1 MNTLNTFFY
10 FCNVMAGLYIHI
22 PFCKSK
28 CAYCNFFSVVSDKQ
42 RDDFLEALKR
52 EAVARKDYLGGE
64 EVKTVYFGGGTPSI
78 LNPSE
83 ISGILEVLN
92 KNFKIAAVP
101 EITLEANP
109 DTVSKES
116 LLKYKSAGIN
126 RLSIGIQ
133 SFFNDDLQYL
143 SRKHDSRHAL
153 QVLEWAQNTGFQEVT
168 LDLIYGIPTLTE
180 EKWRNNLEVFFSTGF
195 NHLSAYALTVEEK
208 TALGQ
213 HIKKG
218 TAAAVSEDDTV
229 RHYQILVEMTENQGF
244 EHYEI
249 SNFARPGHC
258 SKHNT
263 IYWKGEKYLGLGPS
277 AHSFDGVSRQW
288 NVAGVKDY
296 CNNYSFEREVLTL
309 DDKYNE
315 YVMTSLRT
323 MWGVDLGFVCEK
335 FGEKYAERF
344 KNQTKRYILD
354 DKMYQNGEKYILNDN
369 GMLFADGIA
378 VELFI

>member
-1 MNTLNTFFY
+1 
-10 FCNVMAGLYIHI
+10 MAGLYLHI

-28 CAYCNFFSVVSDKQ
+28 CAYCNFFSVVSEKQ
-42 RDDFLEALKR
+42 RVDFLEALKK
-52 EAVARKDYLGGE
+52 EALMRKDYLGGE
-64 EVKTVYFGGGTPSI
+64 EVRTIYFGGGTPST
-78 LNPSE
+78 LRASE
-83 ISGILEVLN
+83 ISEILEVLN
-92 KNFKIAAVP
+92 KNYKTAAAP

-116 LLKYKSAGIN
+116 LLEYKSIGIN

-133 SFFNDDLQYL
+133 SFFDDDLQYL
-143 SRKHDSRHAL
+143 SRRHDSKHAL
-153 QVLEWAQNTGFQEVT
+153 QVLEWAKEVGFQEVT
-168 LDLIYGIPTLTE
+168 LDLIYGIPTLTD
-180 EKWRNNLEVFFSTGF
+180 EKWRKNLEIFFSTGF

-213 HIKKG
+213 RINKG
-218 TAAAVSEDDTV
+218 VAAPVSEDAII
-229 RHYQILVEMTENQGF
+229 RQYEILCELTDNQGF

-249 SNFARPGHC
+249 SNFARPGHY

-288 NVAGVKDY
+288 NVASIKDY
-296 CNNYSFEREVLTL
+296 CDNYSFEREQLTL
-309 DDKYNE
+309 DDRYNE

-323 MWGVDLGFVCEK
+323 CWGCNLEYIRQN
-335 FGEKYAERF
+335 FGEKYAKKFENGI
-344 KNQTKRYILD
+344 KNHILSG
-354 DKMYQNGEKYILNDN
+354 KMFQKDQNFILNDN

-378 VELFI
+378 AELFATRHFDRSR

>member
-1 MNTLNTFFY
+1 
-10 FCNVMAGLYIHI
+10 MAGIYIHI

-28 CAYCNFFSVVSDKQ
+28 CAYCNFFSVVSEKR
-42 RDDFLEALKR
+42 RDDFLDALKR
-52 EAVARKDYLGGE
+52 EAEARKDYLGEE

-78 LNPSE
+78 MRASE
-83 ISGILEVLN
+83 ISEILDCLK
-92 KNFKIAAVP
+92 KNYKIAAAS

-116 LLKYKSAGIN
+116 LFAYKSLGIN

-133 SFFNDDLQYL
+133 SFFDDDLQYL
-143 SRKHDSRHAL
+143 SRKHDSKHAR
-153 QVLEWAQNTGFQEVT
+153 QVLEWAQEVGFQEIT
-168 LDLIYGIPTLTE
+168 LDLIYGIPTLTD
-180 EKWRNNLEVFFSTGF
+180 EKWRKNLEIFFSTGF

-213 HIKKG
+213 RINKG
-218 TAAAVSEDDTV
+218 VAAPVCEDATI
-229 RHYQILVEMTENQGF
+229 RQYEILCEATENHGF

-249 SNFARPGHC
+249 SNFARPGHY

-296 CNNYSFEREVLTL
+296 CESYSFEREQLTP
-309 DDKYNE
+309 DDRYNE
-315 YVMTSLRT
+315 YIMTSLRT
-323 MWGVDLGFVCEK
+323 MWGVDLEYLRLN
-335 FGEKYAERF
+335 FGEKYAEKF
-344 KNQTKRYILD
+344 EKGVENHISSG
-354 DKMYQNGEKYILNDN
+354 KMFRKDQNFILNDN

-378 VELFI
+378 AELFF

>member
-1 MNTLNTFFY
+1 
-10 FCNVMAGLYIHI
+10 MAGLYLHI

-28 CAYCNFFSVVSDKQ
+28 CAYCNFFSVVSEKQ
-42 RDDFLEALKR
+42 RSDFLEALKR

-64 EVKTVYFGGGTPSI
+64 EVRTVYFGGGTPSL

-83 ISGILEVLN
+83 ISEILDCLKMN
-92 KNFKIAAVP
+92 YKIAAAA

-116 LLKYKSAGIN
+116 LLAYKSIGIN

-133 SFFNDDLQYL
+133 SFFDDDLQYL
-143 SRKHDSRHAL
+143 SRKHDSKHAL
-153 QVLEWAQNTGFQEVT
+153 QVLEWAKNAGFQEVT
-168 LDLIYGIPTLTE
+168 LDLIYGIPTLTD
-180 EKWRNNLEVFFSTGF
+180 EKWRKNLEIFFSTGF

-213 HIKKG
+213 RINKG
-218 TAAAVSEDDTV
+218 VAAPVDDEAVIRQYE
-229 RHYQILVEMTENQGF
+229 ILVEMTENQGF

-249 SNFARPGHC
+249 SNFARPGYY

-296 CNNYSFEREVLTL
+296 CESYSFEREELTL
-309 DDKYNE
+309 DDRYNE

-323 MWGVDLGFVCEK
+323 MWGCDIEFIRSN
-335 FGEKYAERF
+335 FGAEYAERF
-344 KNQTKRYILD
+344 KKSTKKHILSG
-354 DKMYQNGEKYILNDN
+354 KMYLTGEKYILNDN

-378 VELFI
+378 AELFV

>member
-1 MNTLNTFFY
+1 MS
-10 FCNVMAGLYIHI
+10 GIYIHI

-28 CAYCNFFSVVSDKQ
+28 CAYCNFFSVVSEKQ
-42 RDDFLEALKR
+42 RAAFLEALKK

-64 EVKTVYFGGGTPSI
+64 EVRTVYFGGGTPS
-78 LNPSE
+78 LLEPSE
-83 ISGILEVLN
+83 IVDILKFLD
-92 KNFKIAAVP
+92 KYYSIITAA

-116 LLKYKSAGIN
+116 LLEYKSIGIN

-133 SFFNDDLQYL
+133 SFFNDDLKYL
-143 SRKHDSRHAL
+143 SRKHDSKHAL
-153 QVLEWAQNTGFQEVT
+153 QVLDWVKEVGFQEVT

-180 EKWRNNLEVFFSTGF
+180 EKWRKNLEIFFSTGF
-195 NHLSAYALTVEEK
+195 NHLSAYALTIEEK

-213 HIKKG
+213 RINKG
-218 TAAAVSEDDTV
+218 MAEAVSEDKTIK
-229 RHYQILVEMTENQGF
+229 HYQILVEMTENQGF

-249 SNFARPGHC
+249 SNFARPRHY

-288 NVAGVKDY
+288 NVASVKDY
-296 CNNYSFEREVLTL
+296 CESYSFEKEELTL
-309 DDKYNE
+309 NDRYNE
-315 YVMTSLRT
+315 YIMTSLRT
-323 MWGVDLGFVCEK
+323 MWGVDLDYIKCN

-344 KNQTKRYILD
+344 KKQTKKYILSG
-354 DKMYQNGEKYILNDN
+354 KMFQKGEKYVLNDN

-378 VELFI
+378 SELFE

>member
-1 MNTLNTFFY
+1 
-10 FCNVMAGLYIHI
+10 MAGIYLHI

-28 CAYCNFFSVVSDKQ
+28 CAYCNFFSVVSEKQ
-42 RDDFLEALKR
+42 RTDFIEALKR
-52 EAVARKDYLGGE
+52 EAVMRKDYLGGE
-64 EVKTVYFGGGTPSI
+64 EVRTVYFGGGTPST
-78 LNPSE
+78 LRASE
-83 ISGILEVLN
+83 ISEIINCL
-92 KNFKIAAVP
+92 KNNYKIAAAA

-116 LLKYKSAGIN
+116 LFAYKSIGIN

-133 SFFNDDLQYL
+133 SFFDDDLQYL
-143 SRKHDSRHAL
+143 SRKHDSKHAL
-153 QVLEWAQNTGFQEVT
+153 QVLDWAKEVGFQEIT
-168 LDLIYGIPTLTE
+168 LDLIYGIPTLTD
-180 EKWRNNLEVFFSTGF
+180 EKWRKNLEVFFSTGF

-213 HIKKG
+213 RINKG
-218 TAAAVSEDDTV
+218 VAAPVSEDATI
-229 RHYQILVEMTENQGF
+229 RQYEILCAMTENQGF

-249 SNFARPGHC
+249 SNFARPGHY

-288 NVAGVKDY
+288 NVASVKDY
-296 CNNYSFEREVLTL
+296 CDNYSFEREELTL
-309 DDKYNE
+309 DDRYNE

-323 MWGVDLGFVCEK
+323 MWGVDLGYLRHN
-335 FGEKYAERF
+335 FGDDCAKMFKICSKKYISEF
-344 KNQTKRYILD
+344 
-354 DKMYQNGEKYILNDN
+354 KMYQKDEKFVLTDK

-378 VELFI
+378 AELFV

>member
-1 MNTLNTFFY
+1 MILLQT
-10 FCNVMAGLYIHI
+10 MAGIYIHI

-28 CAYCNFFSVVSDKQ
+28 CAYCNFFSIVSEKQ
-42 RDDFLEALKR
+42 RIDFLEALKK

-64 EVKTVYFGGGTPSI
+64 EVGTVYFGGGTPS
-78 LNPSE
+78 LLKASE
-83 ISGILEVLN
+83 ISEILEVLN
-92 KNFKIAAVP
+92 KNYKMAAAA

-116 LLKYKSAGIN
+116 LLEYKSVGIN

-133 SFFNDDLQYL
+133 SFFDDDLQYL
-143 SRKHDSRHAL
+143 SRQHDSKHAM
-153 QVLEWAQNTGFQEVT
+153 QVLGWAKEVGFQEIT
-168 LDLIYGIPTLTE
+168 LDLIYGIPTLTD
-180 EKWRNNLEVFFSTGF
+180 EKWHRNLEIFFSTGF

-213 HIKKG
+213 RINKG
-218 TAAAVSEDDTV
+218 VAAAVSEEQTI
-229 RHYQILVEMTENQGF
+229 RQYEILCEMTENQGF

-249 SNFARPGHC
+249 SNFARPGHY

-288 NVAGVKDY
+288 NVASVKEY
-296 CNNYSFEREVLTL
+296 CESFSFEKEELTL
-309 DDKYNE
+309 DDRFNE
-315 YVMTSLRT
+315 YIMTSLRT
-323 MWGVDLGFVCEK
+323 MWGVDLEYIRRNFGEEYAEK
-335 FGEKYAERF
+335 FKKKIKKYISEVKIYQKGEKF
-344 KNQTKRYILD
+344 
-354 DKMYQNGEKYILNDN
+354 ILNDN

-378 VELFI
+378 SELFV

>member
-1 MNTLNTFFY
+1 
-10 FCNVMAGLYIHI
+10 MAGLYIHI

-28 CAYCNFFSVVSDKQ
+28 CAYCNFFSVVSEKQ
-42 RDDFLEALKR
+42 RADFLEALKK

-64 EVKTVYFGGGTPSI
+64 EVKTVYFGGGTPSVLEPQDI
-78 LNPSE
+78 L
-83 ISGILEVLN
+83 GILETLD
-92 KNFKIAAVP
+92 KNYNINAAA

-116 LLKYKSAGIN
+116 LQEYKSLGVN

-133 SFFNDDLQYL
+133 SFFDDDLQYL
-143 SRKHDSRHAL
+143 SRKHDSKHAM
-153 QVLEWAQNTGFQEVT
+153 QVLDWAKEVGFQEVT
-168 LDLIYGIPTLTE
+168 LDLIYGIPTLTD
-180 EKWRNNLEVFFSTGF
+180 EKWRKNLEIFFSTGF

-213 HIKKG
+213 RINKG
-218 TAAAVSEDDTV
+218 MAASVDEDAVI
-229 RHYQILVEMTENQGF
+229 RQYQILVEMTENQGF

-249 SNFARPGHC
+249 SNFARPGHY

-277 AHSFDGVSRQW
+277 AHSFDGTSRQW
-288 NVAGVKDY
+288 NVASVKDY
-296 CNNYSFEREVLTL
+296 CESYSFEREELTL
-309 DDKYNE
+309 DHRYNE

-323 MWGVDLGFVCEK
+323 CWGCDMEYIK
-335 FGEKYAERF
+335 NNFGEEYVKRF
-344 KNQTKRYILD
+344 KNLTKKHLLSG
-354 DKMYQNGEKYILNDN
+354 KMFQKDEKFVLNDY

-378 VELFI
+378 AELFM